1 MYSVQHGLA
10 DEHVSNSVVLVGI
23 FQNNKAIKQS
33 GIYCIISNANGR
45 AKIHSQVT
53 KNKNGIPNP
62 RHVSTNQ
69 PIKRCT
75 IRRQKKQRRRIHSL
89 DRKRKEKENIPP
101 SSLVHRGQDRRR
113 KATDSIRRTQNSA
126 ASCPKSQGETSHLA
140 FTHACFS
147 LRSDLFSNNHT
158 DQSPV

>member
-75 IRRQKKQRRRIHSL
+75 IRRQKKQKEAYPFIRQEEKKKKKTFHRPHSSIEAKTG
-89 DRKRKEKENIPP
+89 DEKT
-101 SSLVHRGQDRRR
+101 
-113 KATDSIRRTQNSA
+113 TDSIR
-126 ASCPKSQGETSHLA
+126 
-140 FTHACFS
+140 
-147 LRSDLFSNNHT
+147 
-158 DQSPV
+158 